1 MTKPTDTQKQP
12 LGSWRAWYSVA
23 LEELQFAF
31 TRVVANNQTA
41 WWTPFETGDG
51 DRVFVLH
58 GLKDE
63 EEAEHMGRVLA
74 GYAPARPLPRALLLF
89 LAGEPEAKEK
99 YPYPLSKPRYWP
111 DSAEETG
118 AFAAEATLLQNI
130 SPAAPEVPLVRLY
143 LFQLSHAQLSLGV
156 EMTRNETF
164 EYIGKH
170 WDLGDRGVARRFHQ
184 EHQPDDKA
192 SARAGFTKET
202 IDLADG
208 STATVVTSQK
218 TNLSGLFHGNVHVA
232 SGTRSAMMFRAN
244 TLGQPQVL
252 LRSVAR
258 YAHDTSSGRRGGS
271 PRALTP
277 RGGSSRAA
285 HAPRTAPKRQPV
297 RPESRNHKRPRSR
310 QQGGSGEVSRSIFKD
325 PTRRTLPPQSSEV
338 FSDFEP
344 GVRSTFWIEVPAQD
358 IDELAR
364 QRIRAHCNG
373 LTYTKQVKVRPKP
386 GTEVLLT
393 LARIPC
399 DFDST
404 PGTTARHASR
414 IIRGRRS
421 EMLEPPRVLL
431 RLATY
436 DTLPFEA
443 STDYGPHLTEP
454 GTGARDLESAVLAD
468 GDLDP
473 EKKILI
479 QLYLQS
485 ISRVQAKSSEQRN
498 GAKTAAWLVAHWE
511 RGDVGV
517 AQALEQEPISS
528 WNEKRQEP
536 PTPRQQWWSPTTDLP
551 EPTRS
556 VAKPSAGGN
565 PPTTDL
571 REPTQATATPSGNAP
586 SGEPTQAAVTREPT
600 QAAVTP
606 SAGGNAPTTDLREPT
621 QAAVREPTQDLRE
634 SILKVFGGVR

>member
-1 MTKPTDTQKQP
+1 MNKPTDTMKEHW
-12 LGSWRAWYSVA
+12 SWRASYSVA

-31 TRVVANNQTA
+31 TRVVANNQSS
-41 WWTPFETGDG
+41 WTRFETGDG
-51 DRVFVLH
+51 DRLFIVR
-58 GLKDE
+58 GLKNE
-63 EEAEHMGRVLA
+63 EAAEHMGRVLA
-74 GYAPARPLPRALLLF
+74 GYAPARPLPGGLLRF
-89 LAGEPEAKEK
+89 IAGESEAKK
-99 YPYPLSKPRYWP
+99 NKPYPLSKPLNWP
-111 DSAEETG
+111 DSAEGTG
-118 AFAAEATLLQNI
+118 AFAAEATILQNM
-130 SPAAPEVPLVRLY
+130 PPDTPEVPLVRLY
-143 LFQLSHAQLSLGV
+143 LFQLSRAQLSLGV
-156 EMTRNETF
+156 EMTRNETV

-184 EHQPDDKA
+184 DNQPDDEA
-192 SARAGFTKET
+192 STRAGFTKET
-202 IDLADG
+202 IDLPDG

-232 SGTRSAMMFRAN
+232 SGTHSAMMFRAN

-258 YAHDTSSGRRGGS
+258 YAHDSSSGSPTRRGGS
-271 PRALTP
+271 PRALK
-277 RGGSSRAA
+277 AV

-310 QQGGSGEVSRSIFKD
+310 QQGGSGEVSQSIFQD

-338 FSDFEP
+338 FTDFEP

-358 IDELAR
+358 IDELTR
-364 QRIRAHCNG
+364 QRVRAHCNG

-468 GDLDP
+468 GDLNP

-536 PTPRQQWWSPTTDLP
+536 PTPRRPWWSQHGAPTTDLP

-556 VAKPSAGGN
+556 VA
-565 PPTTDL
+565 
-571 REPTQATATPSGNAP
+571 
-586 SGEPTQAAVTREPT
+586 
-600 QAAVTP
+600 TP
-606 SAGGNAPTTDLREPT
+606 SAGGNAPTELREPT
-621 QAAVREPTQDLRE
+621 QAAATPSAGGNAPRKPTQAAVSPSAGGNAPQAAVREPTQDLRE